1 MGSLWL
7 VHARGKARVD
17 CRVGETAQEREAPA
31 VSWAQLC
38 IGSISLC
45 LVAAGSLVDADRKRG
60 VPTP

>member
-1 MGSLWL
+1 M
-7 VHARGKARVD
+7 HARGKARVD